1 MTSPGV
7 NKILVA
13 IKENLFSTGLDSVLR
28 RENCTPYHTDS
39 AEGTIHHLWMF
50 PDTGLV
56 IISMEIALENNARVF
71 EYIKEM
77 RLTLPVILI
86 SRYLTVETIRIAR
99 MLNCSEILQDRMQP
113 AVMRAILTKYIQN
126 HSP

>member
-1 MTSPGV
+1 MTSPRI

-13 IKENLFSTGLDSVLR
+13 IQENLNSTELDAVLR
-28 RENCTPYHTDS
+28 QENCAPYHTDS
-39 AEGTIHHLWMF
+39 ADGIIHHLGMF
-50 PDTGLV
+50 PDTGLM
-56 IISMEIALENNARVF
+56 IISIDIALENNARVF
-71 EYIKEM
+71 EYIQEM

-99 MLNCSEILQDRMQP
+99 MLNCSEILQDGMQP
-113 AVMRAILTKYIQN
+113 AVIRAVLTKYLQN